1 MVGTYL
7 YVLPVSIH
15 RASNTRASLNIRVSV
30 LEIIYRLHLHGILVV
45 SLFSVLY
52 VDRLPVLG
60 TTIQSSTTSA
70 RKWR

>member
-15 RASNTRASLNIRVSV
+15 RASNRRASWNIRVSV

-52 VDRLPVLG
+52 VERLF
-60 TTIQSSTTSA
+60 TIERSTTSA

>member
-52 VDRLPVLG
+52 VERLF
-60 TTIQSSTTSA
+60 TIERSTTSA